1 MKKIYLLAF
10 LLIGL
15 LGSAMAQGS
24 SVTGKI
30 TQTSDGKLL
39 NGVKVQV
46 KGIDKKVLSD
56 VNGTFSIQCY
66 QNDTLVF
73 SLPGLKTI
81 DGL

>member
-1 MKKIYLLAF
+1 
-10 LLIGL
+10 
-15 LGSAMAQGS
+15 
-24 SVTGKI
+24 
-30 TQTSDGKLL
+30 
-39 NGVKVQV
+39 V